1 MTSAIKVQNEVAK
14 LREEV
19 MHSFR
24 TYLPSKEFSTRMVLA
39 LIWMHMLVKRIET
52 SSDLSERQ
60 KLLQDFA
67 WSKNLSKPSIR
78 KSPFCK
84 GLPQVHPKK

>member
-24 TYLPSKEFSTRMVLA
+24 TYLPSKEFSTRMALA

-52 SSDLSERQ
+52 SRDLSERR
-60 KLLQDFA
+60 
-67 WSKNLSKPSIR
+67 KPFRI
-78 KSPFCK
+78 
-84 GLPQVHPKK
+84 LPGVKISSSTGQEP

>member
-1 MTSAIKVQNEVAK
+1 MTNAINVQNEVAK

-39 LIWMHMLVKRIET
+39 LIRMHMLVERMET
-52 SSDLSERQ
+52 SRDLSQRR

-67 WSKNLSKPSIR
+67 RSKNL
-78 KSPFCK
+78 
-84 GLPQVHPKK
+84 

>member
-1 MTSAIKVQNEVAK
+1 MTSAINVQNEVAK

-24 TYLPSKEFSTRMVLA
+24 IYLPSKEFSTRMALA

-52 SSDLSERQ
+52 SRDLSERR
-60 KLLQDFA
+60 KLLQDFSR
-67 WSKNLSKPSIR
+67 SKNLIERWTRALSIHDSHFKR
-78 KSPFCK
+78 S
-84 GLPQVHPKK
+84 

>member
-1 MTSAIKVQNEVAK
+1 MTSAINVQYEVAK

-24 TYLPSKEFSTRMVLA
+24 TYLPSKEFSTRMILA

-52 SSDLSERQ
+52 SRDLSERR
-60 KLLQDFA
+60 KLFNDFVR
-67 WSKNLSKPSIR
+67 SKNLIEHWTRALPDSHFIR
-78 KSPFCK
+78 S
-84 GLPQVHPKK
+84 